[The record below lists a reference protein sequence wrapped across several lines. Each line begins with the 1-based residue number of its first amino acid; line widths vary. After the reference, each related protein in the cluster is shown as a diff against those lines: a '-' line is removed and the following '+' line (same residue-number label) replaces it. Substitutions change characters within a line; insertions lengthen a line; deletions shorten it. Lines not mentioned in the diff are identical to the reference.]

1 MASTY
6 VWWKTPEEA
15 MQFPNRFAAR
25 VMNLGVWDDLTELVE
40 AAGEEYL
47 RSVLQHV
54 EAGQLDA
61 RSRNY

>member
-1 MASTY
+1 
-6 VWWKTPEEA
+6 